1 MHVGAVV
8 VLFRVRGVP
17 VRVGWSWL
25 LIVGLVLWS
34 LAASLFPSRYPG
46 LGGPTYLAMA
56 AVATILFFASVLL
69 HELSHT
75 LRSLREGVPV
85 RGITLW
91 LFGGVSEAD
100 EEMRGPAVEFRIV
113 LAGPLAS
120 AALAGAF
127 LLASLLAGAVGV
139 AAPWVGVLTYLAQVN
154 ALLLAFNLVP
164 ALPLDGGRLL
174 HALLW
179 WRTKDSAQATIDA
192 ALPGRAFAGVLV
204 AVGLVTMLVAGS
216 LGGLWFV
223 LIGWFLLEA
232 VRQEVRAARVAEA
245 FTGLRVRDLM
255 STELV
260 TVPPGMS
267 LEEFADVTTRYR
279 SHPVYPV
286 VVDGRLVGLLELRHA
301 GRVPM
306 GERRHVRVADVMTP
320 EDEVGTLR
328 PDDLLADAAKVLA
341 RQPGRVV
348 VRDPSGTGPLVGLL
362 SATDLSR
369 AVSTPGA
376 PGRPVRRNRSAVV
389 VGGVVAVAVV
399 AVAAAAY
406 HPPFVVLAPGPS
418 FDVTGDVR
426 VTGVPTQRPTGRYL
440 LTSVRLSQPSSIGLL
455 ASLLRSDREV
465 VSAAAVLP
473 SGIAPSQLN
482 DLERG
487 MFRDS
492 RQTAAVAAA
501 RAAGYPARLTGDGA
515 TVLATV
521 PSSPA
526 ADALEVGDVV
536 TAVDGVRVTTSPG
549 LHDALAGRPAGETVR
564 LTVLRNGRTRT
575 VRLVSRT
582 LPQVTGGAGIGV
594 LAATKDLHAVL
605 PFRVRFRPRPG
616 VGGPS
621 AGLAYALALTD
632 VLDTADL
639 ARGRAV
645 AATGTVSADG
655 TVGAV
660 GGVHEKAVAAAG
672 AGAELLLVPRQET
685 GSAGEPRLP
694 TYGVRS
700 LQQALAVL
708 GHA

>member
-1 MHVGAVV
+1 M

-17 VRVGWSWL
+17 VKVGWSWL
-25 LIVGLVLWS
+25 LIVGLVLWT
-34 LAASLFPSRYPG
+34 LAASAFPSRYPG
-46 LGGPTYLAMA
+46 LGGATYLAMS
-56 AVATILFFASVLL
+56 AVATVLFFASVLL

-91 LFGGVSEAD
+91 LFGGVSETD
-100 EEMRGPAVEFRIV
+100 EEMRAPAVEFRVV

-120 AALAGAF
+120 AALAVAF
-127 LLASLLAGAVGV
+127 LLASLLAR
-139 AAPWVGVLTYLAQVN
+139 AAGLAPPWVGVLTYLAQVN

-179 WRTKDSAQATIDA
+179 WRTGDPARATIDA

-204 AVGLVTMLVAGS
+204 AIGLVSMLVAGT
-216 LGGLWFV
+216 LAGLWFV

-245 FTGLRVRDLM
+245 FTGVRVRDLM

-260 TVPPGMS
+260 TVSPGMS
-267 LEEFADVTTRYR
+267 LEEFAEATSRSR
-279 SHPVYPV
+279 SHPVFPV
-286 VVDGRLVGLLELRHA
+286 VLDGRLVGLLELRRA

-306 GERRHVRVADVMTP
+306 GERRRVRVADVMTP
-320 EDEVGTLR
+320 ESDVEALG

-341 RQPGRVV
+341 RRPGRAV
-348 VRDPSGTGPLVGLL
+348 VRDPSGAGPLVGLL
-362 SATDLSR
+362 SASDLAR
-369 AVSTPGA
+369 AVSVGRTLRRPEPG
-376 PGRPVRRNRSAVV
+376 NRSAAVV
-389 VGGVVAVAVV
+389 AGLVAVAVV
-399 AVAAAAY
+399 GLAAAVY

-418 FDVTGDVR
+418 FDVTGDVH
-426 VTGVPTQRPTGRYL
+426 VTGVATQRPTGRYL
-440 LTSVRLSQPSSIGLL
+440 LTSVRLSQPSAIGLL
-455 ASLLRSDREV
+455 ASLLRGDREV
-465 VSAAAVLP
+465 VPAATVIP
-473 SGIAPSQLN
+473 SGIAPSQL
-482 DLERG
+482 DALERG

-521 PSSPA
+521 PASPA
-526 ADALEVGDVV
+526 AGALEVGDVI
-536 TAVDGVRVTTSPG
+536 TAVDGHRVTTAPG
-549 LHDALAGRPAGETVR
+549 LHDALAGRPAGATVR
-564 LTVLRNGRTRT
+564 LGVLRGGRSRT
-575 VRLVSRT
+575 VRLVGRA

-594 LAATKDLHAVL
+594 LATTRNLHAVL
-605 PFRVRFRPRPG
+605 PFTVRFRPRPD

-632 VLDTADL
+632 VLDATDD

-655 TVGAV
+655 TVGPV
-660 GGVHEKAVAAAG
+660 GGVQEKAVAAADAG
-672 AGAELLLVPRQET
+672 AGLLLVPRREA

-694 TYGVRS
+694 TYGVGS
-700 LQQALAVL
+700 LAQALAVL
-708 GHA
+708 RRA